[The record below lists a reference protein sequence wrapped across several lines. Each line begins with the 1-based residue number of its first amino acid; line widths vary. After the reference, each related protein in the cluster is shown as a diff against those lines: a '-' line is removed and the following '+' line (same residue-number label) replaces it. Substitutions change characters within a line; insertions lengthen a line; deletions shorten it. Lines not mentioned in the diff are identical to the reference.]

1 MKGSFNTLL
10 RVAAFVLLTAA
21 ASGCEP
27 DSQPIYPLNAL
38 PADSALT
45 LAVTTDLH
53 YLPSGLQDNG
63 PAFQRFLQKGDGKRL
78 EYSDPL
84 TDAWIEEIR
93 SARPDAVILSGDLTN
108 NGERASHR
116 KLAEK
121 LGRIEAAGSRVYV
134 IPGNHDINNPW
145 ASGFRGDVQYRT
157 EGVDAE
163 EFRRIYASYGYDEAV
178 SRDTKT
184 LSYLATP
191 SASLW
196 LLMLDT
202 SRYDNNYRQGYPQ
215 TDGELPESTLRWISK
230 CADEARRQGARLLPV
245 MHHNLL
251 DHNSVIRKGYTLN
264 NSGKAVSLFSRI
276 GVTAVFSGHIHIQD
290 INTIAVQ
297 GNTIADIASNALSVY
312 PHQYGR
318 VTVSK
323 EGSFRY
329 STVKLQVGRYAN
341 KMGSRDDRLLQFET
355 YSRERFMALS
365 DRLYERA
372 ASEERSLADLPQE
385 EQQRLTKTMALLNL
399 HYFAGTENTGAREIA
414 GINGDQLLDGLHEG
428 FLRSYLNG
436 IRSDNTEDNELELQL
451 PVIQALPE
459 D

>member
-1 MKGSFNTLL
+1 MRGSFTAWT
-10 RVAAFVLLTAA
+10 RIAAIMMLTAA
-21 ASGCEP
+21 AAGCEP
-27 DSQPIYPLNAL
+27 ETQKIQPLNAL
-38 PADSALT
+38 PADSAIT

-53 YLPSGLQDNG
+53 YLSPDLQDSG
-63 PAFQRFLQKGDGKRL
+63 SAFQRFLQKGDGKRL

-84 TDAWIEEIR
+84 TDAWVEEIR

-108 NGERASHR
+108 NGELASHR

-145 ASGFRGDVQYRT
+145 ASGFRNDVQYRT
-157 EGVDAE
+157 EGVDPD
-163 EFRRIYASYGYDEAV
+163 EFRHIYANFGYDEAV
-178 SRDTKT
+178 SRDKVT

-202 SRYDNNYRQGYPQ
+202 SQYDNNYRQGYPQ
-215 TDGELPESTLRWISK
+215 TDGELPESTLKWIGK

-251 DHNSVIRKGYTLN
+251 DHNSVIQKGYTLN
-264 NSGKAVSLFSRI
+264 NSREAVSLFSRI
-276 GVTAVFSGHIHIQD
+276 GVKAVFSGHIHIQD
-290 INTIAVQ
+290 ISTKAVQ
-297 GNTIADIASNALSVY
+297 GNMIADIASNALSVY

-323 EGSFRY
+323 DGSFRY
-329 STVKLQVGRYAN
+329 STVKLQVGRYA
-341 KMGSRDDRLLQFET
+341 KQLGSRDVKLLQFET

-372 ASEERSLADLPQE
+372 VSEDRSLANLTQE

-399 HYFAGTENTGAREIA
+399 HYFAGTENTGAQEIA
-414 GINGDQLLDGLHEG
+414 GINGDKLLDTLHEG
-428 FLRSYLNG
+428 FLKNYLNG

-451 PVIQALPE
+451 PVVQVLPS